1 MLRSHRA
8 QLAAA
13 ALLALSTGAASA
25 QNVQYFAQPPLA
37 QTGAQAAQPYAYSA
51 QGAVQ
56 TAAPDLASVY
66 AAYAQPVAAQNAA
79 VQQIAQNYAQPAA
92 SAYPQPV
99 AAQYFAAPP
108 QQQTQQTSPLASVNY
123 APQASS
129 TGVAQNYVAQNY
141 APQTAYA
148 APATYAAPAAPAPI
162 YNPAPAPQQAYAAP
176 YAPPAAPYAP
186 SVQATWPAPS
196 PVPPPAP
203 IGGAQPAYPGYGYA
217 PQQTA
222 YAPPPAPGQPSLA
235 GWERSFAGNIEA
247 VNACLKATAL
257 TDVSVNGVITESI
270 SRETHVILNGRFSAS
285 TPPRREFCAWS
296 PTRRDARM
304 LDATG
309 RPQFEGEGSPSYAPV
324 GARFSFANLAA
335 LQPVVDTDYRL
346 LGWMRWEKT
355 GVQAASNAAPKP
367 EVLQTLRVQGYRWK

>member
-25 QNVQYFAQPPLA
+25 QNVQYFAQPPVA
-37 QTGAQAAQPYAYSA
+37 QIGAQAAQPYAYSA

-79 VQQIAQNYAQPAA
+79 VQQIAQSYAQPAA
-92 SAYPQPV
+92 SAYVQPV

-108 QQQTQQTSPLASVNY
+108 QQQTSPLASVNY
-123 APQASS
+123 APQTSS

-148 APATYAAPAAPAPI
+148 TPAAPAPI
-162 YNPAPAPQQAYAAP
+162 YNPAPAPQQTYAAAP

-355 GVQAASNAAPKP
+355 GVQPASSSVPAVDIHQP
-367 EVLQTLRVQGYRWK
+367 LRLDGFRWS